1 MQVFIYKEFEFH
13 GKMHP
18 YNTNDYNQ
26 ILYLILAKLFID
38 KY

>member
-18 YNTNDYNQ
+18 YNTNDYNSN
-26 ILYLILAKLFID
+26 IIFNFSKAFYR
-38 KY
+38 